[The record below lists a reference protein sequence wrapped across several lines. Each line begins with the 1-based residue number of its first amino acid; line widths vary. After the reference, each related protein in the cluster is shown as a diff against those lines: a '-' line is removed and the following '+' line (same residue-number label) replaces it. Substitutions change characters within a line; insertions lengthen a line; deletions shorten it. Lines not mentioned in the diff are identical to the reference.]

1 MEHQLHVGQIYVM
14 RETKT
19 GNWEGINIF
28 ITDWLS
34 CFRII
39 TELSF
44 LSSYTHTKK
53 EKLGSDKHFCAR
65 HNFNCLTH
73 LGLV

>member
-1 MEHQLHVGQIYVM
+1 MEHRLHVGQIYVM

-28 ITDWLS
+28 IIDWLS

-44 LSSYTHTKK
+44 LTSYTQKGKTR
-53 EKLGSDKHFCAR
+53 F
-65 HNFNCLTH
+65 
-73 LGLV
+73 